1 MNYNTNDW
9 VEWIE
14 PFFISETAY
23 MRVSIKTAIAYQHE
37 RLRINSNGKKQYK
50 SDEEA
55 LQDFL
60 FINWAVIVPSDSQHN
75 LENLSPEALA
85 SVKRGL
91 QQSAEGK
98 TRSLGSFAKLAS
110 EE

>member
-14 PFFISETAY
+14 PFFNSEPVY
-23 MRVSIKTAIAYQHE
+23 MRIPVKTAIAYQHE

-75 LENLSPEALA
+75 SESLGPETLT
-85 SVKRGL
+85 SVKSGL

-98 TRSLGSFAKLAS
+98 TRSLGSFAKFAN
-110 EE
+110 